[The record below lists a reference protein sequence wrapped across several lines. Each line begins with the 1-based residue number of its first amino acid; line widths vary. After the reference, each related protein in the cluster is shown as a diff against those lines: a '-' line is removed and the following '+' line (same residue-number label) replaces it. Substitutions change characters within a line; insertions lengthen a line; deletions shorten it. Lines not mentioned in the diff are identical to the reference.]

1 MITKLRRQHGFTLAE
16 MMVAVAI
23 GLLLLAAMSSLFMNN
38 SRAQSEIEKANRQIE
53 NGRYAIQLVGGDL
66 RNAGFWGEL
75 DPNDVAAPTDVP
87 NPCSTALADL
97 RLSLQVHVQGYDN
110 VSATVL
116 SCLSDVK
123 AGTDILV
130 VRHAATC
137 VAGVGTCDALSA
149 GGPYFQ
155 ASLCNNASEL
165 MSASSTDFYRL
176 DVTSAAMDRHQRNC
190 TTVAG
195 SGTLASIRR
204 FEQFIYFVANNNTS
218 GDGRPTLK
226 RAEITSSGS
235 TISHTIVP
243 LVEGVENIQLEYGLD
258 TNNNGVAD
266 VFSTAP
272 ATHSGCAG
280 TGVCAVTNWSNV
292 VSVRL
297 NMLAR
302 NLETSAGYSESK
314 IYTLGNN
321 SDGSANT
328 VTAGSD
334 GYKRHV
340 FQSLVGLPNPA
351 GRRM

>member
-1 MITKLRRQHGFTLAE
+1 
-16 MMVAVAI
+16 
-23 GLLLLAAMSSLFMNN
+23 
-38 SRAQSEIEKANRQIE
+38 
-53 NGRYAIQLVGGDL
+53 
-66 RNAGFWGEL
+66 
-75 DPNDVAAPTDVP
+75 
-87 NPCSTALADL
+87 
-97 RLSLQVHVQGYDN
+97 VQGYDN
-110 VSATVL
+110 VSASVL

-123 AGTDILV
+123 AGTDVLV

-137 VAGVGTCDALSA
+137 VAGVGTCDPLTA

-165 MSASSTDFYRL
+165 MSATSADYYRL
-176 DVTSAAMDRHQRNC
+176 DITVAAMDRRQRNC
-190 TTVAG
+190 TSVAG

-204 FEQFIYFVANNNTS
+204 FEQHIYFVANNNTS
-218 GDGRPTLK
+218 SDGKPTLK
-226 RAEITSSGS
+226 RAEISSDGS
-235 TISHTIVP
+235 SITHTIVP
-243 LVEGVENIQLEYGLD
+243 LVEGLENLQLEYGID
-258 TNNNGVAD
+258 TNSNGVAD
-266 VFSTAP
+266 VFSTNP
-272 ATHSGCAG
+272 ATHAGCAG
-280 TGVCAVTNWSNV
+280 TGACAVSNWSGV

-302 NLETSAGYSESK
+302 NLETSTGYTESK
-314 IYTLGNN
+314 TYALGNN